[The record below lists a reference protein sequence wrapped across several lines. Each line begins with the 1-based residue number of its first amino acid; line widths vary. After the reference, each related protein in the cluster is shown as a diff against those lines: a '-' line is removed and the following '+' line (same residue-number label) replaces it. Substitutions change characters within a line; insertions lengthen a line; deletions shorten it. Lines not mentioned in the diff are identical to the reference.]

1 MTSFRASPN
10 KILFT
15 RRSICGHFRFL
26 FHWYKYSKE
35 CIWICLVNEGLKCFC
50 CKEFVLES
58 DTVIWP
64 WSWQKLETLSNNV
77 LHLFNVPICHPRF
90 AQFKMSVKIYD
101 KDYVILRKLFII
113 PFRSCSL
120 TFITGQIQYNQRI
133 NFGDL
138 PITPT
143 LIGRLPMFCLKN
155 LFLRLSELREIICR
169 IKTQWYVKL

>member
-1 MTSFRASPN
+1 MNSLPNTVIFKHVSNRMSPRDWSSVSL
-10 KILFT
+10 ILWFM
-15 RRSICGHFRFL
+15 L
-26 FHWYKYSKE
+26 
-35 CIWICLVNEGLKCFC
+35 
-50 CKEFVLES
+50 
-58 DTVIWP
+58 TVIWP

-113 PFRSCSL
+113 PLRSCSL
-120 TFITGQIQYNQRI
+120 TSITGQIQYNQRI

-169 IKTQWYVKL
+169 IKTKWYVKL